1 MRGSKPN
8 FLFCSAEDV
17 LTCEPHKTSAGT
29 SGMRSFVPPQSNMPP
44 EDRVRLLHMIE
55 AAEAVANFVAG
66 RKRDD
71 LDSNDMLMFALARA
85 IEILGEAASR
95 LTPEMRSANSAVPW
109 AQISAMR
116 NRLVHAYF
124 DIDHDILWSTA
135 TIEVPSLL
143 PILRS
148 LLGDPIRNGGT

>member
-1 MRGSKPN
+1 
-8 FLFCSAEDV
+8 
-17 LTCEPHKTSAGT
+17 
-29 SGMRSFVPPQSNMPP
+29 
-44 EDRVRLLHMIE
+44 
-55 AAEAVANFVAG
+55 
-66 RKRDD
+66 
-71 LDSNDMLMFALARA
+71 MLMFALARA